1 MQNKAA
7 TAIPLKNVCCI
18 DALSLSLFDRL
29 APWFLGLFRGA
40 ARFCWI
46 AINPIPVLFVGS
58 FDFVTM
64 PAKVCAKAS
73 NCPRELAQI
82 ALVMN
87 SHLIG
92 FG

>member
-73 NCPRELAQI
+73 NCSRELAQI
-82 ALVMN
+82 ALIMN